1 MMDANC
7 SISSKDRTGCPASF
21 DDSEARQEVGAAT
34 SVLYTYSVEFREE
47 KAVLWSNRW
56 NLYLSNSD
64 PHIHWYS
71 IVNSVI
77 ILMFLSAMVA
87 VIMLRTLNHDI
98 TTYNQEDLK
107 EEQEEVTGWKLVHG
121 DVFRQPKRSGL
132 LAAMVGSGLQ
142 FSGMIITSTAL
153 ALFGVLNPSYRG
165 GMLSFSVFLFV
176 FMGLAIF
183 LSCFSSFLS
192 LISLCIFQGIW
203 RILQLSS
210 LQDL

>member
-1 MMDANC
+1 
-7 SISSKDRTGCPASF
+7 
-21 DDSEARQEVGAAT
+21 
-34 SVLYTYSVEFREE
+34 
-47 KAVLWSNRW
+47 
-56 NLYLSNSD
+56 
-64 PHIHWYS
+64 
-71 IVNSVI
+71 
-77 ILMFLSAMVA
+77 MVA